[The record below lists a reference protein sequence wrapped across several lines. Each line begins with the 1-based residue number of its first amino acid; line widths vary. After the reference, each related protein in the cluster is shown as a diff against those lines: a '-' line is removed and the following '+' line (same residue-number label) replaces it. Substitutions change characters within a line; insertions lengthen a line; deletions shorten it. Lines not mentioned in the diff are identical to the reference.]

1 MSGRGRRDDTDVSN
15 SDDELELGQSY
26 DDDDATDINY
36 ALSRY
41 QWVTVIDLCEKA
53 LAERPRWSEVRAA
66 RDRAASYLEASARG
80 QPAPF
85 FVVIPGALMTPNF
98 NRDHRDNA
106 QARKSFLDVPD
117 DALLQILLCMS
128 YPRCAVLAAT
138 NKRLLA
144 LFKSKPLAGRR
155 AARRAWHLTV
165 TTLRD
170 NALYN
175 AMPTS
180 ERGYHGKYGF
190 DESAKGELALIATE
204 FPDAFSD
211 VQ

>member
-1 MSGRGRRDDTDVSN
+1 MGHRRRFVRKGAGGATA
-15 SDDELELGQSY
+15 LE
-26 DDDDATDINY
+26 
-36 ALSRY
+36 R
-41 QWVTVIDLCEKA
+41 
-53 LAERPRWSEVRAA
+53 VRAA
-66 RDRAASYLEASARG
+66 RDRAASYLEASARAG
-80 QPAPF
+80 ATPTPF

-155 AARRAWHLTV
+155 GRPGARGTSRSRRCGTTRYITRYRREREAITTNMDSTRAPKKNSLLSPRNFRTRSRSD
-165 TTLRD
+165 TSR
-170 NALYN
+170 
-175 AMPTS
+175 PT
-180 ERGYHGKYGF
+180 
-190 DESAKGELALIATE
+190 
-204 FPDAFSD
+204 
-211 VQ
+211 